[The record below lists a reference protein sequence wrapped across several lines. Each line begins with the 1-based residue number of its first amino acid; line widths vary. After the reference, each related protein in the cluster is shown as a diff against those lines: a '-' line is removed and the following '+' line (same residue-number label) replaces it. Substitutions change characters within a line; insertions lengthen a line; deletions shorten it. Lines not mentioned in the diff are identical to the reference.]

1 MTQRFEIRRFA
12 LAAGAA
18 LMALVGAERASAQG
32 APAQASA
39 PQAPAAAN
47 CAPLLNKT
55 FLRLQ
60 DEKPQSLCQYSGK
73 VLLVVNTASKCGFA
87 GQFEGLEALYA
98 KYKDQG
104 LVVLGFPSADFMSQE
119 YETGKQIADFC
130 QNTYGVKFPMFA
142 KTHVSGDN
150 PNPLYADLIKATG
163 TKPKWNFYKYL
174 IGRDGKPLQVYHSG
188 NNPQDASFVAD
199 IEKALAAK

>member
-32 APAQASA
+32 TPAQASA

-150 PNPLYADLIKATG
+150 ANPLYADLIKATG
-163 TKPKWNFYKYL
+163 TRPKWNFYKYL
-174 IGRDGKPLQVYHSG
+174 IGRDGKPVQAYHSG
-188 NNPQDASFVAD
+188 TNPQDASFVAD

>member
-12 LAAGAA
+12 LAAGTA
-18 LMALVGAERASAQG
+18 LMALAGAERASAQV

-39 PQAPAAAN
+39 PQAPVAAN

-73 VLLVVNTASKCGFA
+73 VLVVVNTASKCGFA

-130 QNTYGVKFPMFA
+130 QKVCCI
-142 KTHVSGDN
+142 N
-150 PNPLYADLIKATG
+150 PVTPAL
-163 TKPKWNFYKYL
+163 F
-174 IGRDGKPLQVYHSG
+174 
-188 NNPQDASFVAD
+188 
-199 IEKALAAK
+199 LAAAAVRNCVIVLVFAGSTPAIDCIFPVTATDA